1 VSIFRSLFICS
12 VLCAV
17 AACAAPSAGT
27 FPAPDTRL
35 TVPLVR
41 QKGAGSSWVRF
52 LPKTTS
58 TATYTYN
65 GFAIGPDHNVW
76 FQDVQGN
83 GVARLTETGGLKEYT
98 VPHTEGYSGIAV
110 GADDRFYV
118 GAYDSSTFQG
128 YVDAMT
134 QSGTTTAYPI
144 GTSSNTDNLS
154 GGVAEGPDGN
164 VWFVEYHHVAKITT
178 TGTITQYPYPNSS
191 YYANP
196 GDIVRGSDGNMW
208 LTLGGGGVNPAYVV
222 KVAPSD
228 GTMTSYDLTALVGCA
243 FDNALAEGPDGNVW
257 VDCGTSIVRVTPA
270 GVATAF
276 ATPSNAAAGEVSGDI
291 TPGAAQT
298 IWYGGAASS
307 GKLVQYDI
315 AAKAFHV
322 FTPPAHL
329 LTQPRVTLMGPDGNQ
344 WFSAVDPSS
353 NAMAIAVY
361 VLEPLRVSP
370 TQLTL
375 SGPGATGT
383 LTVSESGVSKFTAKS
398 SNVGVATVAPSGSGS
413 FMITAVSAG
422 TCNVTISDQS
432 QNSVL
437 VKVTVN

>member
-1 VSIFRSLFICS
+1 M
-12 VLCAV
+12 
-17 AACAAPSAGT
+17 
-27 FPAPDTRL
+27 
-35 TVPLVR
+35 
-41 QKGAGSSWVRF
+41 
-52 LPKTTS
+52 PKTTA
-58 TATYTYN
+58 TGTYTYN
-65 GFAIGPDHNVW
+65 GLAIGPDRNVW

-83 GVARLTETGGLKEYT
+83 GVVRMTESGGVKEYA
-98 VPHTEGYSGIAV
+98 VPHTEDYSGIAV
-110 GADDRFYV
+110 GADNRFYV

-128 YVDAMT
+128 YVDAIT

-144 GTSSNTDNLS
+144 GTSSTTDNLS

-164 VWFVEYHHVAKITT
+164 IWFVEYHHVAKITT
-178 TGTITQYPYPNSS
+178 SGTITQYPYPNSS

-196 GDIVRGSDGNMW
+196 GDIVQGSDGNMW
-208 LTLGGGGVNPAYVV
+208 LTLGGAGVNPAYVV
-222 KVAPSD
+222 KVVPSS
-228 GTMTSYDLTALVGCA
+228 GTMTSYDLTSLVGCS

-298 IWYGGAASS
+298 LWYGGAAAS

-322 FTPPAHL
+322 FTPPMHL
-329 LTQPRVTLMGPDGNQ
+329 LSQPRITLMGPDGNQ
-344 WFSAVDPSS
+344 WFSAVEASS
-353 NAMAIAVY
+353 SRMAIGVY
-361 VLEPLRVSP
+361 VLAPLHVSP

-383 LTVSESGVSKFTAKS
+383 LTVSESGVSTWTAKS
-398 SNVGVATVAPSGSGS
+398 SNVGVATVASSGSGT
-413 FMITAVSAG
+413 FKVTAVSAG
-422 TCNVTISDQS
+422 TCTITISDQS

>member
-1 VSIFRSLFICS
+1 
-12 VLCAV
+12 
-17 AACAAPSAGT
+17 
-27 FPAPDTRL
+27 
-35 TVPLVR
+35 
-41 QKGAGSSWVRF
+41 
-52 LPKTTS
+52 
-58 TATYTYN
+58 
-65 GFAIGPDHNVW
+65 
-76 FQDVQGN
+76 
-83 GVARLTETGGLKEYT
+83 
-98 VPHTEGYSGIAV
+98 
-110 GADDRFYV
+110 
-118 GAYDSSTFQG
+118 
-128 YVDAMT
+128 M
-134 QSGTTTAYPI
+134 
-144 GTSSNTDNLS
+144 
-154 GGVAEGPDGN
+154 
-164 VWFVEYHHVAKITT
+164 
-178 TGTITQYPYPNSS
+178 
-191 YYANP
+191 
-196 GDIVRGSDGNMW
+196 
-208 LTLGGGGVNPAYVV
+208 V
-222 KVAPSD
+222 KVVPSS
-228 GTMTSYDLTALVGCA
+228 GTMTSYDLTSLVGCS

-276 ATPSNAAAGEVSGDI
+276 ATPSNGSAGEVSGDI
-291 TPGAAQT
+291 TPGAGQT
-298 IWYGGAASS
+298 LWYGGAAASE
-307 GKLVQYDI
+307 KLVQYDI
-315 AAKAFHV
+315 AANAFHV